1 MQERQVWSLG
11 WEGTL
16 EKEMATN
23 SSILAWKIPQTEESS
38 RLRFMGSKRVGC
50 ILATKQQQ
58 YMHSQ
63 FPYEW
68 EIKADWLQRRGEDDV
83 VTRVLGLLNQQNLI
97 RGQEIQARLFWGPCC
112 SSREWEQTTGSLAGS
127 LDGEMLG
134 VCPRVAWRHG
144 SDALPT
150 QQMVMC
156 AGNMR
161 RTLLLLLTP
170 WFSSGSSK
178 VAVGFLVSLY
188 MWGPYFPQLCMHA
201 VIFSP
206 FLFLEK
212 KYVQLQAL
220 QYLNKVLWVP
230 SHSQCD
236 NTSFGW
242 EPGERN
248 HRPRNVTRNEALET
262 GKAAS
267 SSEGS
272 LVVRTLWFGPIVKH
286 FSPLASRT
294 VRQ

>member
-11 WEGTL
+11 WEDPL
-16 EKEMATN
+16 EKEMAAN

-68 EIKADWLQRRGEDDV
+68 EIRQTDYRGEERMMLLP
-83 VTRVLGLLNQQNLI
+83 TRVLGLLNQQNLI

-112 SSREWEQTTGSLAGS
+112 SSREWEQATGSLAGS

-144 SDALPT
+144 SDALLT
-150 QQMVMC
+150 LQMVMC
-156 AGNMR
+156 AENMH

-170 WFSSGSSK
+170 WFASGSSK

-201 VIFSP
+201 VLFSP

-230 SHSQCD
+230 SRSQCD

-242 EPGERN
+242 EPGERTC
-248 HRPRNVTRNEALET
+248 RPRNVTRNEALET
-262 GKAAS
+262 GKLLPLLKGAWLC
-267 SSEGS
+267 GHFD
-272 LVVRTLWFGPIVKH
+272 LGP
-286 FSPLASRT
+286 F
-294 VRQ
+294 